1 VYVTLSTEPHINY
14 VVELWKGLCIRA
26 YPAVADTLGSFDSD
40 EPVSWRSEFLV
51 RALQEPDRPDL
62 LYAKRV
68 CSAFKGSRS
77 TTFRRG
83 CKPDTKSATRGRR
96 TEAQAPGQDH
106 RPFTPAEAN
115 PTWLVKWPPT
125 SQNTFRENS
134 SRSLEISEECSS
146 LSRCSTTQHKVESA
160 QTWVFRCS
168 TIPSVQNGLCSSHH
182 CHRSYIDSSFSL
194 TFAID
199 QQTCS
204 PRKSPFTEGV

>member
-1 VYVTLSTEPHINY
+1 MCTLKELISGNEGVYVALSTEPHINY

-51 RALQEPDRPDL
+51 RALQEPGRPDL

-77 TTFRRG
+77 AAFRRG

-115 PTWLVKWPPT
+115 PTWL
-125 SQNTFRENS
+125 
-134 SRSLEISEECSS
+134 
-146 LSRCSTTQHKVESA
+146 
-160 QTWVFRCS
+160 
-168 TIPSVQNGLCSSHH
+168 
-182 CHRSYIDSSFSL
+182 
-194 TFAID
+194 
-199 QQTCS
+199 
-204 PRKSPFTEGV
+204 